1 MIDNYIFIYIYIF
14 FLFFAKAITSKRMN
28 LPLQHLRAWG
38 SPSAEGQSSV
48 LANRAVLWMA
58 GSSRAEVGWAEE
70 Q

>member
-1 MIDNYIFIYIYIF
+1 
-14 FLFFAKAITSKRMN
+14 MN